1 VFVPLGA
8 WPTGIIG
15 FDAVGEVETADSTG
29 SLVPLTAASR
39 TEAATG

>member
-8 WPTGIIG
+8 WPTGVIG
-15 FDAVGEVETADSTG
+15 FDAVGEVETVDSTG

-39 TEAATG
+39 TEAAAG